1 MDALLVWVKY
11 VVKYIHIRIMFLM
24 RDKFMLINNE
34 QSLKATLTFLA
45 KLEYNNNIQS
55 IYLF

>member
-1 MDALLVWVKY
+1 MGDALLVGVKY

-34 QSLKATLTFLA
+34 QSLKATLAFLA
-45 KLEYNNNIQS
+45 
-55 IYLF
+55 